1 MGETVAVRLGR
12 VRRVFAT
19 LIAVAALW
27 GAATGLLVPRA
38 AYRLSVEP
46 EESWRD
52 TCGTGHALVGPA
64 RGWLG
69 APTCATCATHRSEA
83 GPTTPS
89 EAGPTTS
96 SGVSEAGPTVPSGTG
111 AAAPSGVSGTGP
123 TAPASFTRPRAVR
136 LRTVLIAPRRTALI
150 TPRRTV
156 LTAPVLTALACA
168 ALAAVTGP
176 RPELAVWLL
185 LAPFGVLLA
194 TVDARVRRLPDPL
207 TLPLAAAVPLLLLGA
222 ELLPYEAG
230 SWFDALFGGL
240 ALGAGYLVLF
250 LIRPS
255 GMGFGDVKLALCVG
269 AALGWYGWGV
279 LLVGTFAAF
288 LAGSL
293 YGLGLVALRRGSGK
307 SAIPFGPFML
317 GGALVGLLL
326 GALSASP

>member
-1 MGETVAVRLGR
+1 MFV
-12 VRRVFAT
+12 T

-52 TCGTGHALVGPA
+52 TCGAGHAWVGPA

-69 APTCATCATHRSEA
+69 APACAACAA
-83 GPTTPS
+83 CVAQPS
-89 EAGPTTS
+89 ESGP
-96 SGVSEAGPTVPSGTG
+96 V
-111 AAAPSGVSGTGP
+111 
-123 TAPASFTRPRAVR
+123 APASSPRRRTLR
-136 LRTVLIAPRRTALI
+136 LRTSVTAPRRAVTAPRRSAGTAPRRTAL
-150 TPRRTV
+150 TVPLRTA

-194 TVDARVRRLPDPL
+194 TVDVRVHRLPDPL
-207 TLPLAAAVPLLLLGA
+207 TLPLAAAVPLLLSGA
-222 ELLPYEAG
+222 ELLPYDAG
-230 SWFDALFGGL
+230 SWVHALLGGV
-240 ALGAGYLVLF
+240 ALGGGYLVLF

-255 GMGFGDVKLALCVG
+255 GMGLGDVKLALCVG

-279 LLVGTFAAF
+279 LFVGTFAAF
-288 LAGSL
+288 FAGSL
-293 YGLGLVALRRGSGK
+293 YGLGLVVLRRGSRK
-307 SAIPFGPFML
+307 SAIPFGPFMI

>member
-1 MGETVAVRLGR
+1 MLV
-12 VRRVFAT
+12 T

-27 GAATGLLVPRA
+27 GATTGLLVPRA

-52 TCGTGHALVGPA
+52 TCGAGHAWVGPA
-64 RGWLG
+64 GGWLG
-69 APTCATCATHRSEA
+69 APACAACAACAACVTQ
-83 GPTTPS
+83 PS
-89 EAGPTTS
+89 ESGP
-96 SGVSEAGPTVPSGTG
+96 V
-111 AAAPSGVSGTGP
+111 
-123 TAPASFTRPRAVR
+123 APASSPRRRTLR
-136 LRTVLIAPRRTALI
+136 LRTAVTAPRRSALTAPRRTAL
-150 TPRRTV
+150 TVPLRTA

-194 TVDARVRRLPDPL
+194 TVDVRVHRLPDPL
-207 TLPLAAAVPLLLLGA
+207 TLPLAAAVPLLLSGA
-222 ELLPYEAG
+222 ELLPYDAG
-230 SWFDALFGGL
+230 SWVHALLGGV
-240 ALGAGYLVLF
+240 ALGGGYLVLF

-255 GMGFGDVKLALCVG
+255 GMGLGDVKLALCVG

-279 LLVGTFAAF
+279 LFVGTFAAF
-288 LAGSL
+288 FAGSL
-293 YGLGLVALRRGSGK
+293 YGLGLVVLRRGSRK
-307 SAIPFGPFML
+307 SAIPFGPFMI

>member
-1 MGETVAVRLGR
+1 MFV
-12 VRRVFAT
+12 T

-52 TCGTGHALVGPA
+52 TCGAGHAWTGPA

-69 APTCATCATHRSEA
+69 APACAACAACATQ
-83 GPTTPS
+83 
-89 EAGPTTS
+89 
-96 SGVSEAGPTVPSGTG
+96 PSG
-111 AAAPSGVSGTGP
+111 SGP
-123 TAPASFTRPRAVR
+123 AAPASSESGPGGAPPSSPRRRTLRPR
-136 LRTVLIAPRRTALI
+136 TA
-150 TPRRTV
+150 

-168 ALAAVTGP
+168 ALAAVAGP

-194 TVDARVRRLPDPL
+194 TVDVRVHRLPDPL
-207 TLPLAAAVPLLLLGA
+207 TLPLAAAVPLLLSGA
-222 ELLPYEAG
+222 ELLPYDAG
-230 SWFDALFGGL
+230 SWFHALLGGV
-240 ALGAGYLVLF
+240 ALGTGYLVLF

-255 GMGFGDVKLALCVG
+255 GMGLGDVKLALCVG

-279 LLVGTFAAF
+279 LFVGTFAAF
-288 LAGSL
+288 FAGSL
-293 YGLGLVALRRGSGK
+293 YGLGLVVLRRGSRK
-307 SAIPFGPFML
+307 SAIPFGPFMI